1 MEGTG
6 RTLVLV
12 ADGND
17 HDRRHAVRHL
27 REAGYAVRGAVSGE
41 DALRQA
47 AAECPAAVVLEVRLP
62 DLTGYEVC
70 RRLRGSL
77 GAVPI
82 VFVSRDR
89 TEPSDVVAG
98 LLVGADDY
106 LAKPYVPDELLARV
120 RAVVRRA
127 STPGEQ
133 APELADSGDLT
144 RREQQVLRL
153 LGEGLEPADIAE
165 RLVISPKTVA
175 GHIEQILKKLEVH
188 SRAAAVALAYR
199 KGLVAP

>member
-47 AAECPAAVVLEVRLP
+47 AAERPAAVVLEVRLP

-70 RRLRGSL
+70 RRLRESL
-77 GAVPI
+77 SAVPI

-89 TEPSDVVAG
+89 TEPSDMVAG

-175 GHIEQILKKLEVH
+175 GHIEQILKKLDVH

-199 KGLVAP
+199 KGFVVP